1 MTVHSQKKAINGSQ
15 RIMSFYWVLGC
26 FPRTF
31 RSFGQAV
38 TLVSVFAYTEIL
50 ATLPIFGKIFFGQ
63 VKVTEML
70 SK

>member
-1 MTVHSQKKAINGSQ
+1 MEASKNVVFIGC
-15 RIMSFYWVLGC
+15 LGA

-38 TLVSVFAYTEIL
+38 TLVSVLAYIEIV

-63 VKVTEML
+63 VKVTERTT
-70 SK
+70 KDCV